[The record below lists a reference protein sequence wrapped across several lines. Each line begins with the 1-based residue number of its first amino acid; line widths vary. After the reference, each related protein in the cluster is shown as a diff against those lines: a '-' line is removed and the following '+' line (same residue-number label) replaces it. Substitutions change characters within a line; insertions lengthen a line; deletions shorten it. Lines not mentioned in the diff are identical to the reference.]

1 MIQLM
6 IVFIVAIAFLVLLTV
21 QYRWPPFIALC
32 VAALVV
38 GIGMQMPIET
48 MMVTIKT
55 GLGNTLQSIGLLIV
69 LGTILGGLLEHS
81 QATTVMANVILKWV
95 GELRAPLAMSLTG
108 FLVGL
113 PIFCD
118 SGYIVLSGINQ
129 SLARKKTMS
138 MLVLAVCLS
147 TGLLAVHAL
156 VPPHPGITA
165 AAVALQVDLGNLL
178 WMGILVAIP
187 TMFVAYFWG
196 CYAAKKWD
204 DVALKQQVP
213 DTSSTA
219 LKQPYPSVL
228 MAFLPIIVPILLI
241 AGRSI
246 MLTYGKNIQLPTFII
261 WLGMPELALLVGILL
276 ALYSALQNNKAKIP
290 VILQTAVEKAAG
302 IILITAAGGAFG
314 AILAAAN
321 INQYATFLP
330 MQQMGIFFP
339 FLIAVLLKTAQGSTT
354 VAVITSASIVLPFLK
369 VLGLSSGNGPA
380 FSVLAM
386 GAGSL
391 IVSHPNDSYFWVVA
405 KFSSVEMKPMLRGFT
420 IATFF
425 MGLMA
430 FGMIYILTIIM

>member
-6 IVFIVAIAFLVLLTV
+6 IVFIVAIALLVLLTV

-32 VAALVV
+32 LAAVVV

-48 MMVTIKT
+48 MIVTIKT
-55 GLGNTLQSIGLLIV
+55 GLGNTVQSIGLLIV

-95 GELRAPLAMSLTG
+95 GEPRAPLAMSLTG

-129 SLARKKTMS
+129 SLARKTGMP

-165 AAVALQVDLGNLL
+165 AAVALKVDLGNLL

-196 CYAAKKWD
+196 RYAAKKWN

-213 DTSSTA
+213 DTLSTEM
-219 LKQPYPSVL
+219 KQSYPSAL

-246 MLTYGKNIQLPTFII
+246 LLTYGKNIQLPTFII
-261 WLGMPELALLVGILL
+261 WLGTPEVALFVGILL
-276 ALYSALQNNKAKIP
+276 ALYSALQNNKGNIP

-321 INQYATFLP
+321 IHQYATILP
-330 MQQMGIFFP
+330 MQQLGIFFP

-354 VAVITSASIVLPFLK
+354 VAVITAASIVLPFLN
-369 VLGLSSGNGPA
+369 VLGLSIGNGPA
-380 FSVLAM
+380 FAVLAM

-391 IVSHPNDSYFWVVA
+391 IVSHPNDSYFWVVT
-405 KFSSVEMKPMLRGFT
+405 KFSSLEIKPMLRVYT
-420 IATFF
+420 IATLW
-425 MGLMA
+425 MGLTAMV
-430 FGMIYILTIIM
+430 IIFLLSLMQ